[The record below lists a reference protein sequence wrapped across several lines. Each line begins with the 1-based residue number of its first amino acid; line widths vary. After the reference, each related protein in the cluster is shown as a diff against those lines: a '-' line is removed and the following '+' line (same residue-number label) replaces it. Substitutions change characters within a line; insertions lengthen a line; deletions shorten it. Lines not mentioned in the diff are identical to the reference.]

1 MAAGFPR
8 GLWPRSIEYFCIA
21 QSFTTVAAVRP
32 NETDDA
38 KRLKQG
44 WNAYEA
50 ASNGEPFQGLRVSLG
65 ALVYYK
71 PAQHASRP
79 AFEARSVPGI
89 FAGWRLDAGYK
100 HRNVHLILDYDS
112 LRAKAKGYGRPL
124 QAHADEIVVPETFVF
139 PLFNAAKA
147 SLEGAQ
153 VIYQSWLCLLR
164 RGTKTIGQE
173 T

>member
-71 PAQHASRP
+71 PPQHASRP
-79 AFEARSVPGI
+79 AFEARTVPGI
-89 FAGWRLDAGYK
+89 FAGWRLIAGYK
-100 HRNVHLILDYDS
+100 HRNVHLILDYKS
-112 LRAKAKGYGRPL
+112 LRAKAKGDGRPL
-124 QAHADEIVVPETFVF
+124 QVHADENVVCV
-139 PLFNAAKA
+139 
-147 SLEGAQ
+147 SL
-153 VIYQSWLCLLR
+153 VYQSWLCPLR
-164 RGTKTIGQE
+164 RVRQNHRSRNVKRM
-173 T
+173 